1 MSVKILPKR
10 SETTLSIPSASSLEV
25 GEIAMNIADGK
36 FFTKASSGQVK
47 EMGGAGAIGLQDV
60 TNTNGTTT
68 NNITLNGSD
77 LVFEGF
83 LENAFETFLRVEEPT
98 ADRIIKLPN
107 QSGTLATVGDALA
120 YAIVFGS

>member
-1 MSVKILPKR
+1 MSVRILPKR
-10 SETTLSIPSASSLEV
+10 SETTLSIPSTSTLEV
-25 GEIAMNIADGK
+25 GEIAMNITDGK
-36 FFTKASSGQVK
+36 FFTKSSAGIVK

-77 LVFEGF
+77 LIFEGF
-83 LENAFETFLRVEEPT
+83 LENSFETFLRVEEPT

-107 QSGTLATVGDALA
+107 ASGTLATVGDALA